1 MKNNLDIDQLIKE
14 GMANF
19 EPTPPADAW
28 SFIEKQIQVTPAPS
42 GQGNQLMNTIQQM
55 SLGGKILAVAG
66 VSIVS
71 LGLYFGLNQNKVEK
85 IDLPQQENT
94 IQPEAVEQET
104 ILVPET
110 VDAVEIKTNT
120 KKQVSESKVE
130 IEATSNQINSA
141 ALTPPQNLN
150 SVKVLDQTES
160 PVKAAAKDI
169 ESKKNEK
176 EEEGKLINRNS
187 QGEENNNIKNNSNS
201 NVFDPIISNAFSP
214 DGDGLND
221 TWKVQIDHAS
231 YYHVTIVDGNGEVVF
246 ESNQLNNAWNGA
258 NWKTGVDCASGRYVY
273 VIDYQLNDETER
285 QTKRGFINLFR

>member
-1 MKNNLDIDQLIKE
+1 MKNNLNIDQLIKE

-28 SFIEKQIQVTPAPS
+28 SFIEKQIQVSPAAS
-42 GQGNQLMNTIQQM
+42 GQGNQLMNTIQQI
-55 SLGGKILAVAG
+55 SLGGKIVAVAG

-71 LGLYFGLNQNKVEK
+71 LGLYFGLNQKEVEK
-85 IDLPQQENT
+85 MNLPLQENT
-94 IQPEAVEQET
+94 IQPEALKQET
-104 ILVPET
+104 ILAPET
-110 VDAVEIKTNT
+110 DITGKAKNITR
-120 KKQVSESKVE
+120 KQVSESKVE
-130 IEATSNQINSA
+130 VEATSNQINSE
-141 ALTPPQNLN
+141 LN
-150 SVKVLDQTES
+150 SPMQNPSNNKALDQTEP
-160 PVKAAAKDI
+160 PVKASAKDI
-169 ESKKNEK
+169 EPKKK
-176 EEEGKLINRNS
+176 EDIPVVGKIDRNTPNT
-187 QGEENNNIKNNSNS
+187 ENSNAKPS
-201 NVFDPIISNAFSP
+201 NDFELIISNAFSP

-231 YYHVTIVDGNGEVVF
+231 YYNVTIVDGNGEVVF

>member
-1 MKNNLDIDQLIKE
+1 LKNNLDIDQLIKE

-28 SFIEKQIQVTPAPS
+28 SFIEKQIQVPPTP
-42 GQGNQLMNTIQQM
+42 GVQGGNSLMKAINQVGI
-55 SLGGKILAVAG
+55 GGKIAAVAG
-66 VSIVS
+66 VSLVS

-94 IQPEAVEQET
+94 IQPEALKQET
-104 ILVPET
+104 ILALET
-110 VDAVEIKTNT
+110 DITGKAKNITR
-120 KKQVSESKVE
+120 KQVSESKVE
-130 IEATSNQINSA
+130 VEATSNQ
-141 ALTPPQNLN
+141 LN
-150 SVKVLDQTES
+150 SEPNTPMQNPSNDKALDQTEP
-160 PVKAAAKDI
+160 PVKASTKDI
-169 ESKKNEK
+169 EPKKK
-176 EEEGKLINRNS
+176 EDIPVVGKIDRNTPNT
-187 QGEENNNIKNNSNS
+187 ENSNAKPS
-201 NVFDPIISNAFSP
+201 NDFELIISNAFSP

-231 YYHVTIVDGNGEVVF
+231 YYNVTIVDGNGEVVF